1 MTEILQFADQLI
13 FAKKGKHLDDLQES
27 IIKGVWDGRSYQE
40 IADECNRSESRV
52 RNIAAKLLQLLSEEL
67 GEDIEKTNF
76 RSTFNRLNIFSSQN
90 QRICHVSG
98 SNHSF
103 NYSPSILYNS
113 KQDNPKISTNN
124 NLKPTNFDFKLAPK
138 IIKFYNRE
146 SELKTLSSCILDN
159 NIRLISVLGL
169 SGIGKTTLVKRWV
182 DLNLDKFEVII
193 WKSLKYPKFLEL
205 LIDDLLNT
213 CERELKATRDDKLKQ
228 LFDVFTYKKCL
239 IILDDVHN
247 IFTPGEFSGQ
257 YQSVYQDYQN
267 FFKLITETEHQS
279 HLILISQEQCA
290 EMDCLDED
298 LYPIKSL
305 KLSGLEDGEIL
316 SGIGLKQDQDSG
328 LQLMEQYQGNPMYL
342 KDVALLIK
350 DVFDGD
356 VAEFLA
362 EGSLVITKEMRSHFN
377 QLFNRLSPVEQKIV
391 LELRKFEQPVSRE
404 DLRQHLDFSSMDLIN
419 GLKSLQQ
426 RYLVSKMKGDTILFN
441 LSLLFQKHLKTIEE
455 NSIDSLCHPKNFKI
469 NE

>member
-1 MTEILQFADQLI
+1 MTMTEILQFADQLI

-27 IIKGVWDGRSYQE
+27 IIKGVWDGQSYQE

-76 RSTFNRLNIFSSQN
+76 RSTLERVYIKSSQVIGLGN
-90 QRICHVSG
+90 H
-98 SNHSF
+98 HSF
-103 NYSPSILYNS
+103 HFCTQTLNQSN
-113 KQDNPKISTNN
+113 TNN
-124 NLKPTNFDFKLAPK
+124 RENDINITSKLSHHDLNLTPK
-138 IIKFYNRE
+138 IINFYNRK
-146 SELKTLSSCILDN
+146 SELKTLSSWILDN

-193 WKSLKYPKFLEL
+193 WKSLKYPKPLEL
-205 LIDDLLNT
+205 LINDLLNA
-213 CERELKATRDDKLKQ
+213 CNQESKATIDDNLKQ
-228 LFDVFTYKKCL
+228 LFDVFTNKKCL
-239 IILDDVHN
+239 IILDDVHH
-247 IFTPGEFSGQ
+247 IFTSGEFSGQ

-290 EMDCLDED
+290 EMECLDEE

-305 KLSGLEDGEIL
+305 KLSGLEDGKIL

-328 LQLMEQYQGNPMYL
+328 LKLIEQYQGNPMYL

-362 EGSLVITKEMRSHFN
+362 EDSLVITKEMRSHFN

-391 LELRKFEQPVSRE
+391 LELSKFDQPVSRE
-404 DLRQHLDFSSMDLIN
+404 DLRQHLDLSSMDLIN

-426 RYLVSKMKGDTILFN
+426 RYLVSKIKADTILFN
-441 LSLLFQKHLKTIEE
+441 LSCVFRKYVRTMGEKS
-455 NSIDSLCHPKNFKI
+455 NNY
-469 NE
+469 

>member
-1 MTEILQFADQLI
+1 MTMTEILQFADQLI

-27 IIKGVWDGRSYQE
+27 IIKGVWDGQSYQE

-76 RSTFNRLNIFSSQN
+76 RSTFNRLNILSSPN
-90 QRICHVSG
+90 QPICHVSG

-103 NYSPSILYNS
+103 NYTSILYNS
-113 KQDNPKISTNN
+113 KQDSHQILTNN
-124 NLKPTNFDFKLAPK
+124 KVKSTNFDLTLAPK
-138 IIKFYNRE
+138 IINFCNRE
-146 SELKTLSSCILDN
+146 SELKTLSAWILDN

-169 SGIGKTTLVKRWV
+169 SGIGKTTLVKRFV

-193 WKSLKYPKFLEL
+193 WKSLKYPKPLEL
-205 LIDDLLNT
+205 LMNDLLNASKQ
-213 CERELKATRDDKLKQ
+213 ESKATIDENLKQ
-228 LFDVFTYKKCL
+228 LFGVFVDKKCL

-247 IFTPGEFSGQ
+247 IFTQGEFSGQ

-267 FFKLITETEHQS
+267 LFKLITETEHQS

-290 EMDCLDED
+290 EMECLDEE

-305 KLSGLEDGEIL
+305 LLSGLEDGKIL
-316 SGIGLKQDQDSG
+316 SGIGLKQDADSG
-328 LQLMEQYQGNPMYL
+328 LKLIEKYQGNPMYL

-362 EGSLVITKEMRSHFN
+362 EDSLVITKEMRSHFN
-377 QLFNRLSPVEQKIV
+377 QLFNRLSPIEQKIV
-391 LELRKFEQPVSRE
+391 LELSKFEQPVSRE
-404 DLRQHLDFSSMDLIN
+404 DLRQHLDLCSMDLIN

-426 RYLVSKMKGDTILFN
+426 RYLVSKIKADTILFN
-441 LSLLFQKHLKTIEE
+441 LSCIFKEYMIE
-455 NSIDSLCHPKNFKI
+455 
-469 NE
+469 

>member
-1 MTEILQFADQLI
+1 MTMTEILQFADQLI

-27 IIKGVWDGRSYQE
+27 IIKGVWDGQSYQE

-76 RSTFNRLNIFSSQN
+76 RSTFNRLNILSSPN
-90 QRICHVSG
+90 QPICHVSG

-103 NYSPSILYNS
+103 NYTSILYNS
-113 KQDNPKISTNN
+113 KQDNHQTLTNN
-124 NLKPTNFDFKLAPK
+124 KVKSTNFDLTLAPQ
-138 IIKFYNRE
+138 IINFYNRK
-146 SELKTLSSCILDN
+146 SELKTLSSWILDN

-169 SGIGKTTLVKRWV
+169 SGIGKTTLVKRFV

-193 WKSLKYPKFLEL
+193 WKSLKYPKPLEL
-205 LIDDLLNT
+205 LMNDLLNAVKQ
-213 CERELKATRDDKLKQ
+213 ELKATIDDNLKQ
-228 LFDVFTYKKCL
+228 LFDVFTDKKCL

-247 IFTPGEFSGQ
+247 IFTQGEFSGQ
-257 YQSVYQDYQN
+257 YQGVYQDYQN
-267 FFKLITETEHQS
+267 FFKMVTEVEHQS

-290 EMDCLDED
+290 EMECLEEE

-328 LQLMEQYQGNPMYL
+328 LKLIEKYQGNPMYL
-342 KDVALLIK
+342 KDIALLIK

-362 EGSLVITKEMRSHFN
+362 EDSLVITKEMRSHFN
-377 QLFNRLSPVEQKIV
+377 QLFNRLSPIEQEIV
-391 LELRKFEQPVSRE
+391 LVLSQFEQPVSRE
-404 DLRQHLDFSSMDLIN
+404 DLRQHLDLSSMDLIN

-426 RYLVSKMKGDTILFN
+426 RYLVAKIKGDTILFN
-441 LSLLFQKHLKTIEE
+441 LSCLFREYVRTIGEKS
-455 NSIDSLCHPKNFKI
+455 NNY
-469 NE
+469 